1 MKIRLKEKYSEE
13 KVIES
18 LELYAEKVFDGDDYE
33 RGSVESARKT
43 ADNAVVA
50 LGRLLDVLYMTK
62 TISAHEAI
70 YIINGRHSY
79 EISGEE

>member
-1 MKIRLKEKYSEE
+1 MKILISDRYSEE

-18 LELYAEKVFDGDDYE
+18 LELYADKVLDGDDYE
-33 RGSVESARKT
+33 RGSAESARKT
-43 ADNAVVA
+43 ADNAVAA

-62 TISAHEAI
+62 AISAHEAI

-79 EISGEE
+79 EISEEE